1 MTRDAGSPDASLARA
16 DRGSPPSSQP
26 IRPFRFPEAAERR
39 LSNGLPL
46 HVISRSGFPLATVVL
61 AVKGGEAWAPA
72 GKGGLPSLCGDALV
86 GGTASRGASELA
98 LAFES
103 IGAGFA
109 TATTWDAA
117 SATVSCLAEHLPRA
131 MELHAETV
139 QAPAFPASE
148 FDRCKARQLAAV
160 RQRSMSPGALAADVH
175 ARLVFGEGSLY
186 GRPLAGTTESLAGL
200 EPADAVA
207 FASQCHAP
215 EHAALIVAG
224 DVEVREATALAERF
238 WGDWRPRPAAANTTG
253 DGRHGVEE
261 ARRRGPEEAQ
271 GRGPKDAQGRGAEDA
286 QGQGP
291 KDAQGRGPKDAQ
303 GRGAEDAQGRGAKD
317 AQGRGAELG
326 APADGRPS
334 PAAAERRVTVVHRPG
349 SVQSEIRTGHV
360 GVSRSARDFIPLQV
374 FNLILGGS
382 FSSRLNLNLR
392 ERRGLTYGVRSA
404 FSARRGPGP
413 FYVSTA
419 VDASATGVAL
429 AEILREIEGLAR
441 DGPTAEEVAA
451 TVSYMAGVF
460 PTRFQGL
467 GQVAAAVARLFVY
480 DLPADYYRRYRA
492 RVRSVRREHAAEA
505 GRASLREDDL
515 RTVVVGDADKVL
527 PTLESV
533 DAGPIAVHDDR
544 AEPPTD
550 G

>member
-61 AVKGGEAWAPA
+61 AVKGGEASAPA

-139 QAPAFPASE
+139 QAPAFPESE

-200 EPADAVA
+200 DPSDAAA
-207 FASQCHAP
+207 FARQCHAP

-238 WGDWRPRPAAANTTG
+238 WGDWRPRPDAAPATG
-253 DGRHGVEE
+253 DGRRNVQE
-261 ARRRGPEEAQ
+261 AR
-271 GRGPKDAQGRGAEDA
+271 
-286 QGQGP
+286 
-291 KDAQGRGPKDAQ
+291 
-303 GRGAEDAQGRGAKD
+303 GRGAEDAQGRGAEGTQGPGPED
-317 AQGRGAELG
+317 AQGRDAEDGHGRGPWDVKGHSPDLG
-326 APADGRPS
+326 APAGGRPG
-334 PAAAERRVTVVHRPG
+334 PVQARRRVTVVHRPG

-404 FSARRGPGP
+404 FSARRSPGP

-429 AEILREIEGLAR
+429 AEVLREIEGLAR

-492 RVRSVRREHAAEA
+492 RVRSVTREHAAEA
-505 GRASLREDDL
+505 GRARLREDDL

-533 DAGPIAVHDDR
+533 DAGPIAVHEDR

-550 G
+550 A

>member
-16 DRGSPPSSQP
+16 DRGSPPPSQP

-61 AVKGGEAWAPA
+61 AVKAGEAWAPA
-72 GKGGLPSLCGDALV
+72 DKGGLPSLCGDALV

-139 QAPAFPASE
+139 QAPAFPESE

-200 EPADAVA
+200 EPADAAA
-207 FASQCHAP
+207 FARQCHAP

-224 DVEVREATALAERF
+224 DVEVREATALAEGF
-238 WGDWRPRPAAANTTG
+238 WGDWRPRPAAANATG

-271 GRGPKDAQGRGAEDA
+271 GQ
-286 QGQGP
+286 
-291 KDAQGRGPKDAQ
+291 
-303 GRGAEDAQGRGAKD
+303 
-317 AQGRGAELG
+317 GAELG
-326 APADGRPS
+326 APAGGRPG
-334 PAAAERRVTVVHRPG
+334 PVQAERRVTVVHRPG

-404 FSARRGPGP
+404 FSARREPGP

-419 VDASATGVAL
+419 VDASATGLAL

-467 GQVAAAVARLFVY
+467 GQVAAAAARLFVY

-492 RVRSVRREHAAEA
+492 RVRSVTREHAAEA
-505 GRASLREDDL
+505 GRARLREDDL

-533 DAGPIAVHDDR
+533 DAGPVAVHEDR

>member
-1 MTRDAGSPDASLARA
+1 MTTDAGSTEASPART
-16 DRGSPPSSQP
+16 DRGSPPPSQP

-61 AVKGGEAWAPA
+61 AVKAGEAWAPA

-139 QAPAFPASE
+139 QAPAFPKSE

-186 GRPLAGTTESLAGL
+186 GRPLAGTAESLAGL
-200 EPADAVA
+200 EPADAVS
-207 FASQCHAP
+207 FAGECHGP

-224 DVEVREATALAERF
+224 DVEVGEATALAERF
-238 WGDWRPRPAAANTTG
+238 WGGWRPRAATANVPG
-253 DGRHGVEE
+253 DGRPGVQE
-261 ARRRGPEEAQ
+261 AGRRGAE
-271 GRGPKDAQGRGAEDA
+271 DAHGRGAEDRGRHA
-286 QGQGP
+286 GGRVSDQGRRRDEHA
-291 KDAQGRGPKDAQ
+291 KGRGPEPGVSPEERSDP
-303 GRGAEDAQGRGAKD
+303 
-317 AQGRGAELG
+317 
-326 APADGRPS
+326 APAS
-334 PAAAERRVTVVHRPG
+334 RRVIVVHRPG

-360 GVSRSARDFIPLQV
+360 GVSRSASDFIPLQV

-404 FSARRGPGP
+404 FSARRSPGP

-419 VDASATGVAL
+419 VDASATGLAL

-492 RVRSVRREHAAEA
+492 RVRSVTREHAAEA
-505 GRASLREDDL
+505 GRARLREDDL

-533 DAGPIAVHDDR
+533 DAGPVAVHEDR
-544 AEPPTD
+544 TEPPTD
-550 G
+550 A